1 MISWKT
7 SPLNNLTDAR
17 YFNALENSVLTIS
30 FDVLHPRA
38 LDIAKAKAVLEW
50 LHEPDVVAAFGS
62 HQDASEISFV
72 LEATGIQQLELSI
85 DHELCLDEELAPNLF
100 IRISSRQIESAEQHP
115 VQPKAWVLEVG
126 EGESGSDWS
135 VRLNRLAT
143 KSSVYLCLPADA
155 SQVQFWLKEFPHAGI
170 ELQVIPE
177 ERPGW
182 SSVDVYDEII
192 EAVEG

>member
-1 MISWKT
+1 MTSWKT

-17 YFNALENSVLTIS
+17 YFNALNHGVLTFS
-30 FDVLHPRA
+30 FDVLHPQA

-50 LHEPDVVAAFGS
+50 LHEPNVVAAFGT
-62 HQDASEISFV
+62 HQDAAEISFV
-72 LEATGIQQLELSI
+72 LGATGIRQLELSF

-100 IRISSRQIESAEQHP
+100 IRITAGQIEDAEQHP
-115 VQPKAWVLEVG
+115 VMPKAWVLEVG
-126 EGESGSDWS
+126 EGASGAAWTA
-135 VRLNRLAT
+135 RLNRLAT
-143 KSSVYLCLPADA
+143 NSAIYLCLPADA
-155 SQVQFWLKEFPHAGI
+155 STVKSWLREFPAAGI